1 MVLLFRNLYEL
12 RAEEAARGGVPV
24 VVVGPPGAGK
34 TTFIKQ
40 FLEPKLRE
48 RFGDLSRVRV
58 EEVTAGLTPRREEA
72 QGDRR
77 EVIRRIISRRYV
89 GGYEA
94 AEELKDV
101 GGADHLKTFG
111 KLPRDFVEYLKGRYG
126 GWSLYLFY
134 IPPDAEEDKDVVE
147 RLRKIAE
154 GVGVGFRWLGL
165 GYVPPGVVAMLREGG
180 EGYVEEQLRLYRR
193 ILEEFGAAGGRLA
206 KLWELGRSVAEKTG
220 EYIGEYILERFA
232 EAAGKLAEA
241 LLLHI
246 PGGAAAGA
254 VLGVA
259 SYFLSGQRGWGDWVR
274 LLADWS
280 RLDGRLRDLA
290 AAHIALELGVGKEEV
305 RSVLDSLSNKEL
317 EKLEGIV
324 EELRDEVEELWDEV
338 IAQRLAKYG
347 DVYTRR
353 RAEELR
359 VTYHKV
365 VDAGVE
371 YRLVTAGGFAEA
383 AEEVRGRLAERGF
396 VVVAGSRGIGKST
409 LAAYVAYD
417 MLKRGDVDYVVRVK
431 SPVDVSEV
439 DVFKALGRRAL
450 LLFDIYPREVY
461 LEKFDPRRPLEK
473 LYGSVEVLLS
483 LAALAERGREVG
495 AGLYALAAVHDEAL
509 AEARGGKAVRE
520 WLGGASFYVPR
531 LNTPEFLAGV
541 LKSYACPDEN
551 DCCLSQ
557 IDAER
562 LVSLISSHDAYTL
575 VVKYTGLWLKE
586 RRCDAEKLEEAL
598 KSSLRPSKAE
608 PKLYLAHYIWRVLL
622 RGSGN
627 LAMQAAV
634 PLLLHAYFG
643 PVPVGVTYITQ
654 AKDGVVFYQP
664 EEIEKFTKP
673 QWDLLRA
680 GLQPIAHWLAQR
692 HEDLV
697 EEVLRDL
704 AGLNG
709 EEARELYKEAL
720 GDLIEALDWA
730 RGEVLKEGAETFARL
745 SVPEWGRGSA
755 MALLAFVARRLAAV
769 FKSGES
775 RRCWHRAALVIG
787 RALAGHIWSL
797 RELLP
802 KDVAKAL
809 GDVLERCAV
818 DDYLTIGDEIPPL
831 SIHVVRFPYYVEAH
845 YARDLPQ
852 IRRIRER
859 LGPLSPL
866 ADAEAV
872 NAARKTAEELL
883 ARWRNEMVTPPETF
897 YALGLAALAAGGE
910 ADEETADLLLD
921 AASSAVQQVV
931 HPAAALPVLA
941 ALRPLG
947 EKAPHRY
954 VVALAAASELEPLDP
969 VTAQYIY
976 DALQQLKDSLL
987 KTGRRWSLV
996 EAVDAYSNLLRKH
1009 LVHIKDR
1016 WEEAVADMC
1025 SLYSEVRKLGAAA
1038 PDRGLSA
1045 QRLLDTAARTSV
1057 LAVALNSEVLAPLV
1071 RRHCGLGDL
1080 VKEAEA
1086 VRKTLEEAAARPEE
1100 LRKFVESDEDFA
1112 EWVTA
1117 RSTRG
1122 DAWRAFGDLRSWFT
1136 AELARYKLVHALDER
1151 GELDAGKLKEV
1162 AGEFEKAA
1170 EMDRNLERWD
1180 NYLAA
1185 RGLALRA
1192 RVLAAKGWGELL
1204 ERAEGFRELCGEA
1217 EERLQLA
1224 ADYLAKAAVILG
1236 ECLVYLAAAG
1246 NKEKKEEIVKLLKEW
1261 RWLLD
1266 YDPRVSVATR
1276 LMLRLF
1282 GVGEGARQGEVV
1294 DMFGPHLLPEF
1305 RPALSMLAGRL
1316 QIYKIPGECAKSP
1329 KAELCVDAVAA
1340 AAGDREAAERLRS
1353 EIEKVV
1359 PEARPLLDK
1368 ADGRTL
1374 VEVLAP
1380 GDPQARL
1387 AFMLLAAVEGRA
1399 DAVRLHGLLGSV
1411 GLKEPLLRRLFRAV
1425 YESCSDLNGEGCRMA
1440 LLKLYY
1446 LHF

>member
-1 MVLLFRNLYEL
+1 LLFRSLYEL
-12 RAEEAARGGVPV
+12 RAEEAAGGVPV

-101 GGADHLKTFG
+101 GGADHLKTFE

-134 IPPDAEEDKDVVE
+134 IQPDAEEDKDVVE

-154 GVGVGFRWLGL
+154 GVGVEFRWLGL
-165 GYVPPGVVAMLREGG
+165 RYVPPGVVAMLKEGG

-220 EYIGEYILERFA
+220 EYIGEYILEKFA

-241 LLLHI
+241 LLPLI

-259 SYFLSGQRGWGDWVR
+259 SYFLSGQRGWGRWVR

-305 RSVLDSLSNKEL
+305 RSVLDSLSKNEEEL
-317 EKLEGIV
+317 EKLEGRV

-383 AEEVRGRLAERGF
+383 AEEVRRLLAERGF

-417 MLKRGDVDYVVRVK
+417 TLKRGDVDYVVKVK

-439 DVFKALGRRAL
+439 DVFKTLGRRAL

-461 LEKFDPRRPLEK
+461 LEKFDPRRPLEE
-473 LYGSVEVLLS
+473 LYGPVEVLLS
-483 LAALAERGREVG
+483 LAALAERGRKAG
-495 AGLYALAAVHDEAL
+495 AGLYALAVVHDKAL

-575 VVKYTGLWLKE
+575 VAKYTGLWLKE

-608 PKLYLAHYIWRVLL
+608 PKLYLAHYIWHVLL
-622 RGSGN
+622 RGSGD

-643 PVPVGVTYITQ
+643 PVPVGVTYI
-654 AKDGVVFYQP
+654 AKAAKNGVWRFLKP
-664 EEIEKFTKP
+664 EELEGAS
-673 QWDLLRA
+673 LESLREGA
-680 GLQPIAHWLAQR
+680 LEPIARWLAQR

-697 EEVLRDL
+697 EEALKDL
-704 AGLNG
+704 AGRNR
-709 EEARELYKEAL
+709 EEDREPYKEAL
-720 GDLIEALDWA
+720 SGLIGALDWA
-730 RGEVLKEGAETFARL
+730 RGEVLKEGGEILAEL
-745 SVPEWGRGSA
+745 GVPEKYRGIRGP
-755 MALLAFVARRLAAV
+755 LLAFVNRRLAAV
-769 FKSGES
+769 FKGGEGK
-775 RRCWHRAALVIG
+775 RCWERAALIAG
-787 RALAGHIWSL
+787 HALARHTVL
-797 RELLP
+797 PRREQLP
-802 KDVAKAL
+802 EDVAETL
-809 GDVLERCAV
+809 GDALRPCAV
-818 DDYLTIGDEIPPL
+818 DAYLTIDGKIPPL
-831 SIHVVRFPYYVEAH
+831 SIYVVRFPYYVEVR
-845 YARDLPQ
+845 YAIDLPQ

-859 LGPLSPL
+859 LGVLSPL
-866 ADAEAV
+866 ADAEAI
-872 NAARKTAEELL
+872 NAAKKTAEELL
-883 ARWRNEMVTPPETF
+883 ARWRRRGFGLPEAF
-897 YALGLAALAAGGE
+897 YALGLAALAAGAE
-910 ADEETADLLLD
+910 VDEETTDLLLY
-921 AASSAVQQVV
+921 AASSAVQEVA
-931 HPAAALPVLA
+931 HPAAVRWVLA

-954 VVALAAASELEPLDP
+954 VSLLVASELVTLDP
-969 VTAQYIY
+969 ETVWNIY
-976 DALQQLKDSLL
+976 YALQQFKDRLL
-987 KTGRRWSLV
+987 ESGRIWPLV
-996 EAVDAYSNLLRKH
+996 EAVDAYSNLLTEYSAHIGGLRK
-1009 LVHIKDR
+1009 D
-1016 WEEAVADMC
+1016 AVADMC
-1025 SLYSEVRKLGAAA
+1025 RLCGEVRKRGDAAA
-1038 PDRGLSA
+1038 PNGGLSA
-1045 QRLLDTAARTSV
+1045 QRLLSTVARAYV
-1057 LAVALNSEVLAPLV
+1057 LATALDSDVLAPLV
-1071 RRHCGLGDL
+1071 REHCGLGDL

-1086 VRKTLEEAAARPEE
+1086 VRSILEEAAARPDE
-1100 LRKFVESDEDFA
+1100 LGKIAESDADFA

-1117 RSTRG
+1117 QSPTR
-1122 DAWRAFGDLRSWFT
+1122 DAGEVVKGLSAWFT
-1136 AELARYKLVHALDER
+1136 HMLALYKLDHAINER
-1151 GELDAGKLKEV
+1151 GELDAEKLEE
-1162 AGEFEKAA
+1162 AAREFEKAA
-1170 EMDRNLERWD
+1170 EIGRKLMLWE
-1180 NYLAA
+1180 NYLIA
-1185 RGLALRA
+1185 RSLALRA
-1192 RVLAAKGWGELL
+1192 RVLAAGSWGELL
-1204 ERAEGFRELCGEA
+1204 ERAKGFRDLWREA
-1217 EERLQLA
+1217 EEHRELTA
-1224 ADYLAKAAVILG
+1224 VYLATAALPLG
-1236 ECLVYLAAAG
+1236 EYLVYLAASG
-1246 NKEKKEEIVKLLKEW
+1246 NRGRAEDFLKKW
-1261 RWLLD
+1261 RWLLN
-1266 YDPRVSVATR
+1266 YDREVSVNAR
-1276 LMLRLF
+1276 LVLRLF
-1282 GVGEGARQGEVV
+1282 GVGEGAKLEELV
-1294 DMFGPHLLPEF
+1294 DTFVPELSPEYL
-1305 RPALSMLAGRL
+1305 PALSMLAGRL
-1316 QIYKIPGECAKSP
+1316 QRDVALEECAKLSE
-1329 KAELCVDAVAA
+1329 AELCDIIMVVAA
-1340 AAGDREAAERLRS
+1340 DDQEAAERLKS
-1353 EIEKVV
+1353 GIEELV
-1359 PEARPLLDK
+1359 PEARPLLNK
-1368 ADGRTL
+1368 ADRRTL

-1380 GDPQARL
+1380 GGSRAQL

-1411 GLKEPLLRRLFRAV
+1411 AHGGIVLQPLFRAV
-1425 YESCSDLNGEGCRMA
+1425 YENCGDLNGEGCRMA

-1446 LHF
+1446 YHH